1 MNARKLM
8 TALFIIFFGVLM
20 LYGSGQE
27 DKTLTL
33 QIGNRKLKEKT
44 MEVSAGKIY
53 SAQEGKPIPFS
64 KMIAEMEDC
73 EFVYVGE
80 THDSL
85 PMHEIQA
92 RIIQA
97 LYERERDLSI
107 ALEMFSIDNQ
117 DALNKW
123 SLGILSRDEFIR
135 ESRWY
140 VNWNFNFGF
149 YEGIFRLAKE
159 NKILVHALNVPRE
172 IISKIRMRGWEGL
185 SEEEKKIV
193 PDPDLSHEE
202 HRALIRTI
210 FEGTELP
217 HQMKGKGLEMAFE
230 GLYRAQSAWDEVMAS
245 NAVSVQKREDK
256 KVIVLA
262 GSGHLIYNLGISR
275 RAYEKS
281 PLPYKTVICV
291 TVPEGRE
298 SVSVSRSLAD
308 YVWAI
313 PEEERPAF
321 PSVGLRIKKFDGLDN
336 LVIESDPIS
345 GVALGEDFKKG
356 DVILEVDGKSFFD
369 INELRIYLADFK
381 WDDEARFR
389 LLRNASEVKVILR
402 FKPSEHKEEGN

>member
-1 MNARKLM
+1 MNVRKLM
-8 TALFIIFFGVLM
+8 TASFIIFFGALM

-44 MEVSAGKIY
+44 MEVSPGKIY
-53 SAQEGKPIPFS
+53 SAQEGKPILFS
-64 KMIAEMEDC
+64 KMIEEMEDC

-97 LYERERDLSI
+97 LYEQKRDLSI
-107 ALEMFSIDNQ
+107 GLEMFSINNQ

-123 SLGILSRDEFIR
+123 SLGILSQEEFIR
-135 ESRWY
+135 ESGWY

-149 YEGIFRLAKE
+149 YEGIFMLAKE
-159 NKILVHALNVPRE
+159 NKIPVYALNAPRE

-185 SEEEKKIV
+185 TEEEKKIV

-210 FEGTELP
+210 FEATELP
-217 HQMKGKGLEMAFE
+217 QQMKGKGLEMAFE
-230 GLYRAQSAWDEVMAS
+230 GLYRAQSAWDEVMAL
-245 NAVSVQKREDK
+245 NAVSAQKREGK
-256 KVIVLA
+256 KVVVLA

-275 RAYEKS
+275 RAYERS

-298 SVSVSRSLAD
+298 SISVSRSLAD
-308 YVWAI
+308 YVWAL
-313 PEEERPAF
+313 PEEKMPAF
-321 PSVGLRIKKFDGLDN
+321 PSVGLRIKKFEGLDN

-345 GVALGEDFKKG
+345 GLALGADFKKG

-369 INELRIYLADFK
+369 INDLRIYLADFK
-381 WDDEARFR
+381 WDDEVKFR
-389 LLRNASEVKVILR
+389 LLRNASEVEVL
-402 FKPSEHKEEGN
+402 FKFMPPEHKKEED

>member
-1 MNARKLM
+1 MNVRKLM
-8 TALFIIFFGVLM
+8 TASFIIFFGALM

-44 MEVSAGKIY
+44 MEVSPGKIY
-53 SAQEGKPIPFS
+53 SAQEGKPILFS
-64 KMIAEMEDC
+64 KMIEEMEDC

-97 LYERERDLSI
+97 LYEQKRDLSI
-107 ALEMFSIDNQ
+107 GLEMFSINNQ

-123 SLGILSRDEFIR
+123 SLGILSQEEFIR
-135 ESRWY
+135 ESGWY

-149 YEGIFRLAKE
+149 YEGIFMLAKE
-159 NKILVHALNVPRE
+159 NKIPVYALNAPRE

-185 SEEEKKIV
+185 TEEEKKIV

-210 FEGTELP
+210 FEATELP
-217 HQMKGKGLEMAFE
+217 QQMKGKGLEMAFE
-230 GLYRAQSAWDEVMAS
+230 GLYRAQSAWDEVMAL
-245 NAVSVQKREDK
+245 NAVSAQKREGK
-256 KVIVLA
+256 KVVVLA

-275 RAYEKS
+275 RAYERS

-298 SVSVSRSLAD
+298 NVSVSRSLAD
-308 YVWAI
+308 YVWAL
-313 PEEERPAF
+313 PEEKMPAF
-321 PSVGLRIKKFDGLDN
+321 PSVGLRIKKFEGLDN

-345 GVALGEDFKKG
+345 GLALGADFKKG

-369 INELRIYLADFK
+369 INDLRIYLADFK
-381 WDDEARFR
+381 WDDEVKFR
-389 LLRNASEVKVILR
+389 LLRNASEVEVL
-402 FKPSEHKEEGN
+402 FKFMPPEHKKEED

>member
-1 MNARKLM
+1 MNVRKLM
-8 TALFIIFFGVLM
+8 TASFIIFFGALM

-44 MEVSAGKIY
+44 MEVSPGKIY
-53 SAQEGKPIPFS
+53 SAQEGKPILFS
-64 KMIAEMEDC
+64 KMIEEMEDC

-97 LYERERDLSI
+97 LYEQKRNLSI
-107 ALEMFSIDNQ
+107 GLEMFSINNQ

-123 SLGILSRDEFIR
+123 SLGILSQEEFIR
-135 ESRWY
+135 ESGWY

-149 YEGIFRLAKE
+149 YEGIFMLAKE
-159 NKILVHALNVPRE
+159 NKIPVYALNAPRE

-185 SEEEKKIV
+185 TEEEKKIV

-210 FEGTELP
+210 FEATELP
-217 HQMKGKGLEMAFE
+217 QQMKGKGLEMAFE
-230 GLYRAQSAWDEVMAS
+230 GLYRAQSAWDEVMAL
-245 NAVSVQKREDK
+245 NAVSAQKREGK
-256 KVIVLA
+256 KVVVLA

-275 RAYEKS
+275 RAYERS

-298 SVSVSRSLAD
+298 SISVSRSLAD
-308 YVWAI
+308 YVWAL
-313 PEEERPAF
+313 PEEKMPAF
-321 PSVGLRIKKFDGLDN
+321 PSVGLRIKKFEGLDN

-345 GVALGEDFKKG
+345 GLALGADFKKG

-369 INELRIYLADFK
+369 INDLRIYLADFK
-381 WDDEARFR
+381 WDDEVKFR
-389 LLRNASEVKVILR
+389 LLRNASEVEVL
-402 FKPSEHKEEGN
+402 FKFMPPEHKKEED

>member
-1 MNARKLM
+1 MNVRKLM
-8 TALFIIFFGVLM
+8 TASFIIFFGALM

-44 MEVSAGKIY
+44 MEVSPGKIY

-64 KMIAEMEDC
+64 KMIEEMEDC

-97 LYERERDLSI
+97 LYEQKRDLSI
-107 ALEMFSIDNQ
+107 GLEMFSINNQ

-123 SLGILSRDEFIR
+123 SLGILSQEEFIR
-135 ESRWY
+135 ESGWY

-149 YEGIFRLAKE
+149 YEGIFMLAKE
-159 NKILVHALNVPRE
+159 NKIPVYALNAPRE

-185 SEEEKKIV
+185 TEEEKKIV

-210 FEGTELP
+210 FEATELP
-217 HQMKGKGLEMAFE
+217 QQMKGKGLEMAFE
-230 GLYRAQSAWDEVMAS
+230 GLYRAQSAWDEVMAL
-245 NAVSVQKREDK
+245 NAVSAQKREGK
-256 KVIVLA
+256 KVVVLA

-275 RAYEKS
+275 RAYERS

-298 SVSVSRSLAD
+298 SISVSRSLAD
-308 YVWAI
+308 YVWAL
-313 PEEERPAF
+313 PEEKMPAF
-321 PSVGLRIKKFDGLDN
+321 PSVGLRIKKFEGLDN

-345 GVALGEDFKKG
+345 GLALGADFKKG

-369 INELRIYLADFK
+369 INDLRIYLADFK
-381 WDDEARFR
+381 WDDEVKFR
-389 LLRNASEVKVILR
+389 LLRNASEVEVL
-402 FKPSEHKEEGN
+402 FKFMPPEHKKEED